1 MRRLLLST
9 ALVLISSFG
18 ALALE
23 TPTPGKLDSRVTS
36 VVYQQNNVVRI
47 DATYGISTMLIFD
60 EDEKFETISL
70 GDSDSW
76 QVAPTEKGKSVV

>member
-9 ALVLISSFG
+9 ALVLASSFG
-18 ALALE
+18 AHALE

-70 GDSDSW
+70 GDSDSCSGL
-76 QVAPTEKGKSVV
+76 PT